1 MTITIYGIR
10 NCDTVRRARTWLDS
24 RGVDYRFHDYR
35 VDGLD
40 PRLLG
45 LWSERLGW
53 ETLLNRSSA
62 TFRNLPE
69 ADRQGPDAERAMAMM
84 LSQPAII
91 KRPVLDAGGRLTVG
105 FAPERY
111 ERALSKA

>member
-1 MTITIYGIR
+1 LTIIIYGIK
-10 NCDTVRRARTWLDS
+10 NCDTVRRARAWLDS

-53 ETLLNRSSA
+53 EALLNRSSA

-69 ADRQGPDAERAMAMM
+69 ADRHRLDAEKAMALM

-91 KRPVLDAGGRLTVG
+91 KRPVLDAGGRLMVG

-111 ERALSKA
+111 ERALANS